1 MTKPNASADNYGT
14 TLQHFEREPR
24 RSGCGTKAKARPR
37 TGSGS
42 LRRRYL
48 CLGSCTVW
56 HAGASKTKR
65 SDGSGVMIA
74 APRFRFGQDIDL
86 ATEIPSDTLAPPTE
100 DRFSEVDGFFLREL
114 SLHCEVT
121 DKLDL

>member
-1 MTKPNASADNYGT
+1 M
-14 TLQHFEREPR
+14 
-24 RSGCGTKAKARPR
+24 
-37 TGSGS
+37 
-42 LRRRYL
+42 
-48 CLGSCTVW
+48 W

>member
-1 MTKPNASADNYGT
+1 
-14 TLQHFEREPR
+14 
-24 RSGCGTKAKARPR
+24 
-37 TGSGS
+37 
-42 LRRRYL
+42 
-48 CLGSCTVW
+48 
-56 HAGASKTKR
+56 
-65 SDGSGVMIA
+65 MIA